1 MRALKKNRKE
11 LDFSS
16 EKDYQ
21 YHTPVLMHE
30 VLHYMNTHPNGQYLD
45 VTFGGG
51 GHSSALL
58 ESDPTIQITGL
69 DWDKYSIKRA
79 ATLQEIY
86 GDRLQM
92 VNGNFAHLYALV
104 KKFKMP
110 LFDGILAD
118 FGTSQFQIYER
129 DGFSFCNDTRLDMRM
144 SQRHYTVT
152 AEAIVNRASE
162 EELATIFWEYGEERY
177 GRRIARAIVYA
188 RNECRI
194 RTTGR
199 LADIVKRAIGSTS
212 SKPSKIHPA
221 TRVFQALRIVVNK
234 ELDNIT
240 AFLPVAFEQLKPG
253 GRLLCI
259 SFHSLEDRLVKQF
272 VKKIEKEGRG
282 TAIIDGIVTPSDEE
296 IKNNNASRSAK
307 LRILEK
313 NVGNI

>member
-1 MRALKKNRKE
+1 MRVVKKDRKA

-16 EKDYQ
+16 EKEYH

-30 VLHYMNTHPNGQYLD
+30 VLKYMNIKPGAHFLD

-58 ESDPTIQITGL
+58 DADATVQVTGL
-69 DWDKYSIKRA
+69 DWDKYSVKRA
-79 ATLQEIY
+79 ATLQENY
-86 GDRLQM
+86 GDRLQII
-92 VNGNFAHLYALV
+92 NGNFAHLYALV
-104 KKFKMP
+104 KKYNLP
-110 LFDGILAD
+110 SFDGILAD

-129 DGFSFCNDTRLDMRM
+129 DGFSFSYDTRLDMRM

-152 AEAIVNRASE
+152 AEDIVNRASE
-162 EELATIFWEYGEERY
+162 EELATIFWQYGEERY

-188 RNECRI
+188 RNEQKI

-199 LADIVKRAIGSTS
+199 LADIVKHAVGSMT
-212 SKPSKIHPA
+212 KGSKIHPA

-272 VKKIEKEGRG
+272 VKKIEKEDKGV
-282 TAIIDGIVTPSDEE
+282 AVVDGIVTPSAEE
-296 IKNNNASRSAK
+296 IQTNNASRSAK

-313 NVGNI
+313 KYGNI